1 MRLSGMLIAPY
12 KDKHHEQL
20 AQIYSY
26 LKRKYSLYDVQPP
39 IIQFNPLIPR
49 RFPTIR
55 WAQLAQLYTFNKA
68 VFSNLIQNSNQLN
81 APLFIN
87 VGVSDS

>member
-1 MRLSGMLIAPY
+1 MLIAPY
-12 KDKHHEQL
+12 KDKYHEQL

-26 LKRKYSLYDVQPP
+26 LKRKYSLYDVQSP
-39 IIQFNPLIPR
+39 IIQFNRLRPR
-49 RFPTIR
+49 KFLTIR
-55 WAQLAQLYTFNKA
+55 AQLYTFNKA